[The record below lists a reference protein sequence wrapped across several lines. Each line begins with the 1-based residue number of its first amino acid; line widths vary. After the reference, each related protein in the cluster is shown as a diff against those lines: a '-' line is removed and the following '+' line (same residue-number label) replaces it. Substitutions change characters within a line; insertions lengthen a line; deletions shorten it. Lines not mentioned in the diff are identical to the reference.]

1 MIAVDTN
8 LLIYAHRSGTAEH
21 SAARKALE
29 QAMLDP
35 DGWGISV
42 ACLAEFWSIVTHP
55 ACPGRPSTPQEAERF
70 IAVLLNDGGAMVWL
84 PELGFA
90 ERLAG
95 TAARLNISGPRIFD
109 LQIALLA
116 YEHQARVIWTH
127 DSHFQTVPGLRVEDP
142 LL

>member
-1 MIAVDTN
+1 
-8 LLIYAHRSGTAEH
+8 
-21 SAARKALE
+21 
-29 QAMLDP
+29 
-35 DGWGISV
+35 
-42 ACLAEFWSIVTHP
+42 
-55 ACPGRPSTPQEAERF
+55 
-70 IAVLLNDGGAMVWL
+70 
-84 PELGFA
+84 LGFA